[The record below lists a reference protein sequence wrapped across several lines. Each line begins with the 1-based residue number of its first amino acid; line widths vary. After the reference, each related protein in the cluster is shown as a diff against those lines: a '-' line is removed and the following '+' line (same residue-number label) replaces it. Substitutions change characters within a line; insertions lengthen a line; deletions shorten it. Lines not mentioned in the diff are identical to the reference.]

1 MSEELIIMQCSPTL
15 AGMKTGSI
23 FNCPF
28 FSKKILWN
36 EIRHLNSL
44 LSKKG
49 LRIIP
54 LAAESRKALIFIY
67 RPDRLE
73 KDIIREESVSILKEC
88 GYCRFTTQDCIA
100 RLKERL
106 SEGNG
111 FPHEIGLFLGYPPED
126 VRGFI
131 QNKALG
137 HKVTGYWKV
146 YGDEKKALET
156 FSKYRKCT
164 RVYTKKQAEGVSIE
178 QLAVAG

>member
-1 MSEELIIMQCSPTL
+1 M
-15 AGMKTGSI
+15 
-23 FNCPF
+23 
-28 FSKKILWN
+28 
-36 EIRHLNSL
+36 
-44 LSKKG
+44 
-49 LRIIP
+49 
-54 LAAESRKALIFIY
+54 
-67 RPDRLE
+67 
-73 KDIIREESVSILKEC
+73 SILKEC
-88 GYCRFTTQDCIA
+88 GYCRFSTQDCIA

-146 YGDEKKALET
+146 YGDEKKALKT